1 MNANPQG
8 DKGAEKKPYVKPQIK
23 RVMLKPEEAVLGSCK
38 TASSRGPAQANCRT
52 PGKCKQIG
60 S

>member
-8 DKGAEKKPYVKPQIK
+8 DRGEDKKPYVKPQVK
-23 RVMLKPEEAVLGSCK
+23 RVLLKPEEAVLGSCK
-38 TASSRGPAQANCRT
+38 SNTGAGPGQPICKT
-52 PGKCKQIG
+52 PGKCKLIG